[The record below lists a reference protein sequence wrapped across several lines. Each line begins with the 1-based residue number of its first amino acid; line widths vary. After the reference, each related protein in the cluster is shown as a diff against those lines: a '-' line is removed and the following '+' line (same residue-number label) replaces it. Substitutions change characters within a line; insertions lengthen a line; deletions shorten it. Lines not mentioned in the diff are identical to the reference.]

1 MRRVL
6 AAGAAVL
13 GEGQFFRSLGLV
25 ALGQVVEV
33 AADGAFQT

>member
-25 ALGQVVEV
+25 ALRKVVEV
-33 AADGAFQT
+33 AANGTF